1 MSLHRLSTAQVYT
14 IYMPKYIQYT
24 CPSIYNINAQV
35 YTIYMLMY
43 IDISLSGILF
53 GLVWTL

>member
-1 MSLHRLSTAQVYT
+1 MS
-14 IYMPKYIQYT
+14 KYIQYK
-24 CPSIYNINAQV
+24 CPSIYNINVQV

-53 GLVWTL
+53 GLVWML